1 MSTSYSHSA
10 SFPVP
15 GSPIGEN
22 PYPLFQPVRSRAV
35 PGLDYYGA
43 CRTATGDCGDF
54 FEFIPV
60 DGGRLLVSFGETLGP
75 GVSPPV
81 MTAAVRAHFHG
92 IGAGGVDALAAAA
105 AQLNRTL
112 CNAAAAGSLT
122 RLFCGY
128 VDPRRQVLR
137 YVSAGHQSAFLI
149 RSIGWRT
156 RFLETTGTVLGLSDR
171 AVYRQRSVS
180 LGAGDVLI
188 AFSGGVADAVDR
200 AGCELGE
207 AGIVEAAWE
216 HRHDAPRVLVE
227 RILETVARY
236 GDGATQPTD
245 QTVLAVRF
253 AGSAG
258 SLIEDGAAELA
269 FAAA

>member
-1 MSTSYSHSA
+1 MSTSNSHSA
-10 SFPVP
+10 SFPVS

-22 PYPLFQPVRSRAV
+22 PYPLFQPIRSQAV
-35 PGLDYYGA
+35 PGLDYHGA
-43 CRTATGDCGDF
+43 CRTVAGDCGDF
-54 FEFIPV
+54 FEFIPL

-81 MTAAVRAHFHG
+81 MTATVRAHFHG

-112 CNAAAAGSLT
+112 CSAAAAGSLT
-122 RLFCGY
+122 KLFCAY
-128 VDPRRQVLR
+128 IDPLRQVLR
-137 YVSAGHQSAFLI
+137 YLSAGHQSAFLI
-149 RSIGWRT
+149 RAIGWRT
-156 RFLETTGTVLGLSDR
+156 RFLETTGTVLGLTSR
-171 AVYRQRSVS
+171 AVFRQRTIG
-180 LGAGDVLI
+180 LAAGDVLI

-200 AGCELGE
+200 AGRGLGE
-207 AGIVEAAWE
+207 ASIVEAAWE
-216 HRHDAPRVLVE
+216 HRHDSPRVLVE
-227 RILETVARY
+227 RILEIVARS

-245 QTVLAVRF
+245 QTVLAIRF